1 MVKCSQYLMHV
12 PLAIKMS
19 TWSICSQRQIKQRC
33 LSPTTSC
40 SWPPFSICP
49 HVYRWGQ
56 LPVGLSC
63 KHAMAW
69 WSSAH
74 LAVIVLSPCI
84 QAKYGEI
91 CSDSMWSIFAVTDN
105 TAQFKTYRDSRCI
118 LQNILSGIT
127 KCNLG
132 IITLSI
138 GEMRNS
144 GIVAHWVQR
153 EYSV

>member
-1 MVKCSQYLMHV
+1 MVRCSQYLTHA
-12 PLAIKMS
+12 PLAIRMS
-19 TWSICSQRQIKQRC
+19 TWSICSQRQIKQLFVTHHLMFMTTLFY
-33 LSPTTSC
+33 LSPCILVGAASC
-40 SWPPFSICP
+40 
-49 HVYRWGQ
+49 
-56 LPVGLSC
+56 C

-91 CSDSMWSIFAVTDN
+91 CSDSMWSIFAVTDS
-105 TAQFKTYRDSRCI
+105 TAQFKTHRDSRCI
-118 LQNILSGIT
+118 LQNALSGIT

-138 GEMRNS
+138 GYFDEMRNS

-153 EYSV
+153 EYST